1 MFVLEEPIFCEVAKN
16 APTPRKR
23 ASNMEIKTGVDPLWI
38 ADSRASLVELI
49 RIDKLTPI
57 GEEETPES
65 LAATAAAYADAMA
78 AERAK
83 RGGARDPSDP
93 RAMIALVQEVMPAVI
108 AFFENLDK
116 MAAKRRA
123 TQRRERDEGR
133 DGE

>member
-1 MFVLEEPIFCEVAKN
+1 
-16 APTPRKR
+16 
-23 ASNMEIKTGVDPLWI
+23 MEIKTGVDPLWI
-38 ADSRASLVELI
+38 ADSRASLTELI
-49 RIDKLTPI
+49 RLDRLTKL

-65 LAATAAAYADAMA
+65 LAANAAAYADAMA

-83 RGGARDPSDP
+83 RGGVRDPSDP

-123 TQRRERDEGR
+123 TQRRERDR
-133 DGE
+133 DGGGE